1 MSRHLVIVESPTKA
15 KTIGKYLGSDYRVEA
30 SVGHI
35 RDLAT
40 KAGDHDKL
48 VPGVKIEEG
57 FSPRYETI
65 PRAAKQI
72 ATLKK
77 LAKQAEDVYFATDL
91 DREGEAIAW
100 HLAEILGIPTAE
112 AKRVVFNQVTAA
124 ALTEAFEHPR
134 AIEQNRVDAQQAR
147 RILDRIVGYRLSPL
161 LWARVGGGL
170 SAGRVQSVATRLVV
184 ERERE
189 IEQFEPSESWRI
201 AGLMATDAGAAAKT
215 GEDWRTFVGTDPV
228 NSAEKRTVDERNAWM
243 SERASFQADLARLG
257 GKKFQPDNREEAL
270 AVAEAMG
277 FDLQD
282 TKTVEDPKA
291 KGPAKNKCFYVG
303 GVTTDAP
310 EYRIT
315 GIKRTSSKQSPDAPF
330 ITSTLQ
336 RAAANRY
343 GFDLRRSMRVAQQLY
358 EGIDLG
364 GTRGLTGLITY
375 MRTDSTHLAPE
386 SVESAR
392 TFIKKSC
399 GADYLPD
406 KAVSYAGK
414 NANAQE
420 AHEAIRPADVT
431 ITPESIHA
439 RLNPDQQKIYDLVW
453 RRFVSC
459 QMAPA
464 QWEATKLTIEA
475 NTSRGEAVL
484 EASGRRLVFDGFLK
498 IRGRGSGGDV
508 VLPALEEG
516 RQLGLAHLS
525 PTQHFESPPPRY
537 NEASLQKVLE
547 DEGIGRPSTYASIIS
562 TIQDRK
568 YVEPLMLG
576 DRRLRA
582 TDLGKVVTDKL
593 VESFSRVLDVSYTSE
608 MEHELDQVEQGVKN
622 WHEMLDEFY
631 RPFDKDVERA
641 HETMTHARAEMQPAP
656 DHKCPTCGSD
666 CCYRFGKNGRFL
678 SCTGYDVPPAEVK
691 PEGHDGVYLLYK
703 AKGKARPKLMLKD
716 GADKLGWKSL
726 TKDDQTKFQKLSNEM
741 PERCKYAAPID
752 AEGNPIVPKITDIVC
767 PVDGEQ
773 MQLRTGRFG
782 PFLSSPNYPDVKFVL
797 NLDPKKGFVKLPKT
811 PPITLDTEEC
821 PKCGAPLLLRDGKR
835 GLWLACSTFPK
846 CRARPSMK
854 DFDPKHKEELQKAWD
869 KHQAENPAPQ
879 IRTQDGKV
887 LTDDDKYVPQVIGE
901 VGPEG

>member
-1 MSRHLVIVESPTKA
+1 MSKHLVIVESPTKA
-15 KTIGKYLGSDYRVEA
+15 KTIGKYLGPEYRVEA

-35 RDLAT
+35 RDLAS

-48 VPGVKIEEG
+48 VPGVEIEDG
-57 FSPRYETI
+57 FRPRYEKI

-77 LAKQAEDVYFATDL
+77 LAKEAEEIYFATDL

-100 HLAEILGIPTAE
+100 HLAEILGIPTAN

-124 ALTEAFEHPR
+124 ALAEAFEHPR
-134 AIEQNRVDAQQAR
+134 AIDQNRVNAQQAR

-189 IEQFEPSESWRI
+189 IEKFEPSESWRV
-201 AGLMATDAGAAAKT
+201 AGLMTIDPDAAAQM
-215 GEDWRTFVGTDPV
+215 GEAWRAFVGADSDR
-228 NSAEKRTVDERNAWM
+228 SAEERTAWM
-243 SERASFQADLARLG
+243 SEHAAFQADL
-257 GKKFQPDNREEAL
+257 KKLDGNKFEPANREDAL

-277 FDLQD
+277 FDLWD
-282 TKTVEDPKA
+282 TRTVEDPKA
-291 KGPAKNKCFYVG
+291 KGLAKNKCFYAG
-303 GVTTDAP
+303 GVSTNAP
-310 EYRIT
+310 EYRIS
-315 GIKRTSSKQSPDAPF
+315 GITTSSTKQSPDAPF

-336 RAAANRY
+336 RAAANRF

-375 MRTDSTHLAPE
+375 MRTDSRHLAPE
-386 SVESAR
+386 AVDSVR
-392 TFIKKSC
+392 TYISKAC
-399 GADYLPD
+399 GAEYLPE
-406 KAVSYAGK
+406 KALNYSGK
-414 NANAQE
+414 NTNAQE

-431 ITPESIHA
+431 ITPEQI
-439 RLNPDQQKIYDLVW
+439 RPCLTPDQYKIYDIVW
-453 RRFVSC
+453 RQFVAC
-459 QMAPA
+459 QMSPA

-475 NTSRGEAVL
+475 RTARGRALL
-484 EASGRRLVFDGFLK
+484 EASGRRLIFDGFLK
-498 IRGRGSGGDV
+498 IRGRASGGDV
-508 VLPALEEG
+508 VLPALAEG
-516 RQLGLAHLS
+516 QQLGLAHLS

-547 DEGIGRPSTYASIIS
+547 EKGIGRPSTYASIIS

-568 YVEPLMLG
+568 YVEPVTLG

-593 VESFSRVLDVSYTSE
+593 VESFARVLDVNYTRD
-608 MEHELDQVEQGVKN
+608 MESELDHVEQGTKN
-622 WHEMLDEFY
+622 WQEMLEHFY
-631 RPFDKDVERA
+631 RPFEKDIARA

-656 DHKCPTCGSD
+656 GHTCPQCGSD

-691 PEGHDGVYLLYK
+691 PEGHSGVYLLHK
-703 AKGKARPKLMLKD
+703 AKGKAQPKLILKD
-716 GADKLGWKSL
+716 GARKLGWKLL
-726 TKDDQTKFQKLSNEM
+726 TKKDQTRFRQLSDAM

-752 AEGNPIVPKITDIVC
+752 AEGDPILPKITDIVC
-767 PVDGEQ
+767 PLDGEQ

-797 NLDPKKGFVKLPKT
+797 NLDPRKGFIKLPKT
-811 PPITLDTEEC
+811 KPITLENEEC
-821 PKCGAPLLLRDGKR
+821 PRCKAPLYLRDGKR
-835 GLWLACSTFPK
+835 GLWLGCSTFPK

-854 DFDPKHKEELQKAWD
+854 DFDPKHTEELQKAWD
-869 KHQAENPAPQ
+869 KHQADNPALE
-879 IRTQDGKV
+879 IRTRDGKV
-887 LTDDDKYVPQVIGE
+887 LTDDDRYVPQIIGE
-901 VGPEG
+901 VEQGG

>member
-1 MSRHLVIVESPTKA
+1 MSKNLVIVESPTKA
-15 KTIGKYLGSDYRVEA
+15 KTIGKYLGPEYRVEA

-40 KAGDHDKL
+40 RAGEHDKL
-48 VPGVKIEEG
+48 VPGVEIDDG
-57 FSPRYETI
+57 FKPRYETI
-65 PRAAKQI
+65 SRAAKQI

-77 LAKQAEDVYFATDL
+77 LAKEAPEVYFATDL

-100 HLAEILGIPTAE
+100 HLAEILGIPTE
-112 AKRVVFNQVTAA
+112 RAKRVVFNQVTAA
-124 ALTEAFEHPR
+124 ALAEAFEHPR

-189 IEQFEPSESWRI
+189 IEQFEPDESWRI
-201 AGLMATDAGAAAKT
+201 AAVMTVDPAAAAKI
-215 GEDWRTFVGTDPV
+215 GDDWRTFIGADPER
-228 NSAEKRTVDERNAWM
+228 SGEKRTVDERNTWM
-243 SERASFQADLARLG
+243 SEHAALQADL
-257 GKKFQPDNREEAL
+257 KKFDGRKFEPDNRTDAL

-277 FDLQD
+277 FALED
-282 TKTVEDPKA
+282 TKTVEDPKG
-291 KGPAKNKCFYVG
+291 KGAAKNKCFYAG
-303 GVTTDAP
+303 SIAQGAP
-310 EYRIT
+310 EYRIVDLST
-315 GIKRTSSKQSPDAPF
+315 TSSTSKPDGPF

-343 GFDLRRSMRVAQQLY
+343 GFDLRRTMRVAQQLY

-364 GTRGLTGLITY
+364 GSRGLTGLITY
-375 MRTDSTHLAPE
+375 MRTDSRHLAPE
-386 SVESAR
+386 AVASAR
-392 TFIKKSC
+392 TYIKKAC

-406 KAVSYAGK
+406 KPANYAGK
-414 NANAQE
+414 NTNAQE
-420 AHEAIRPADVT
+420 AHEAIRPTDVG
-431 ITPESIHA
+431 IAPDDIRA
-439 RLNPDQQKIYDLVW
+439 RLSSDQQKIYDLVW
-453 RRFVSC
+453 RQFVAC
-459 QMAPA
+459 QMTPA
-464 QWEATKLTIEA
+464 RWENTKLKIEA
-475 NTSRGEAVL
+475 KTPEGKAEL

-498 IRGRGSGGDV
+498 IRGRATGGDV
-508 VLPALEEG
+508 VLPQLEQG
-516 RQLGLAHLS
+516 KQLGLAHVS

-547 DEGIGRPSTYASIIS
+547 DKGIGRPSTYASIIS

-568 YVEPLMLG
+568 YVEPVVLG

-593 VESFSRVLDVSYTSE
+593 VESFSRVLDINYTSE
-608 MEHELDQVEQGVKN
+608 METELDEIESGSKN
-622 WHEMLDEFY
+622 WQQMLEEFY
-631 RPFDKDVERA
+631 GPFEKDVERA

-656 DHKCPTCGSD
+656 DHKCPECGSD

-678 SCTGYDVPPAEVK
+678 SCTAYDVPPAEVV
-691 PEGHDGVYLLYK
+691 PEGHKDTYLLYK
-703 AKGKARPKLMLKD
+703 AKGKARPKLIKKD
-716 GADKLGWKSL
+716 AADKLGWRSL
-726 TKDDQTKFQKLSNEM
+726 TKDDQAKFQKLSDEM

-752 AEGNPIVPKITDIVC
+752 SEGNPIVPKLTDIIC
-767 PVDGEQ
+767 PEDGEQ

-811 PPITLDTEEC
+811 PPITLEDEEC
-821 PKCGAPLLLRDGKR
+821 PKCKAPLYLREGKR

-854 DFDPKHKEELQKAWD
+854 DFDAKHKEALQKAWD
-869 KHQAENPAPQ
+869 KHQVENPAPQ
-879 IRTQDGKV
+879 IKTKDGKL
-887 LTDDDKYVPQVIGE
+887 LTDDDKYVPQIVGE
-901 VGPEG
+901 IPAGG